1 MKKKKPGSKTLFLSI
16 IMSCPGPLILGL
28 ALIQC
33 KSSTQIADFVR
44 RTAEFLAILISFI
57 VFKISL
63 NDDNYD
69 SDRRKFLEKRSN
81 IFVGLVMCLAGII
94 MFIVSMTSKNKDD
107 GNVIP
112 GLSIAIVS
120 LIGNSVFWWR
130 YSKLNKL
137 EKNAILKVQLRLYR
151 AKTLVDTSVAVTLS
165 SILIIH
171 NTNITHWIDMFGS
184 IIVAGYL
191 ILNGIRTIYEVTKND

>member
-1 MKKKKPGSKTLFLSI
+1 MGRYS
-16 IMSCPGPLILGL
+16 
-28 ALIQC
+28 
-33 KSSTQIADFVR
+33 
-44 RTAEFLAILISFI
+44 
-57 VFKISL
+57 
-63 NDDNYD
+63 NYD
-69 SDRRKFLEKRSN
+69 FSKIEDLIIKLE
-81 IFVGLVMCLAGII
+81 
-94 MFIVSMTSKNKDD
+94 
-107 GNVIP
+107 P
-112 GLSIAIVS
+112 LSEE
-120 LIGNSVFWWR
+120 
-130 YSKLNKL
+130 